1 MSAFRLKTKITL
13 GVLFLYL
20 MLALV
25 SVVGVLLLRGQNE
38 KSRMILQDNYE
49 SLEYCQNML
58 RSLEQ
63 MTAIRQPNITV
74 FDRNLTAEETNLTE
88 AGEARAA
95 HEVRV
100 AFTALQNDS
109 AHQDLYF
116 KPIRQ
121 GIANIMELNMRAIK
135 EKHVKSNKTGDHA
148 LIYIAVI
155 IGVCFMLG
163 FTFVFNFPGYI
174 ANPIR
179 ELTEGIKNIA
189 QKKYSQRLYFKSNDE
204 FGDLADA
211 FNSMAAQLD
220 QYEHSN
226 LARIMF
232 EKKRAEA
239 VISSLKDA
247 TIGFDAHDTILFANQ
262 PALDMLNMK
271 ERDLVGFAATVAAK
285 HNDLL
290 RTIIHQQAHE
300 PLKIVVDGK
309 ECFFVQEVI
318 DIHQEEARTGYVII
332 LKNITS
338 FLEHDQAKTRFIA
351 TISHELKTPL
361 AASDFSLKLLEDE
374 RIGALSGEQKELVES
389 LKQDNRRMIR
399 IVSELLDLSQVESG
413 NIQLQVM
420 PVFASGIVK
429 YALDAVAKAA
439 ARAEIRIDVQVA
451 DNLPPILADVEKSAW
466 VLVNLLT
473 NAIRY
478 SKPGSTVTLVVTVT
492 DTRELQFSVR
502 DTGKGIAPAFRE
514 KIFERFFKVP
524 GAQHPQGTGLGLA
537 ISREFIDAQ
546 GGRIGV
552 ESEEGKGSLFYFMLP
567 LAPGN
572 DGAGTS

>member
-1 MSAFRLKTKITL
+1 MSTFRLKTKITL

-49 SLEYCQNML
+49 SLEDCQNML
-58 RSLEQ
+58 RALEQ
-63 MTAIRQPNITV
+63 MTDNRQQAMTA
-74 FDRNLTAEETNLTE
+74 FDRNLMAEESNLTE
-88 AGEARAA
+88 TGEARAA
-95 HEVRV
+95 HDVRV

-109 AHQDLYF
+109 AHQEQYF

-121 GIANIMELNMRAIK
+121 GIANIMAVNMRAIK

-189 QKKYSQRLYFKSNDE
+189 QKKYSQRLYFKSDDE
-204 FGDLADA
+204 FGDLAEA
-211 FNSMAAQLD
+211 FNTMAAQLD

-247 TIGFDAHDTILFANQ
+247 TIGFDANDTILFANQ
-262 PALDMLNMK
+262 PALDLLNMK
-271 ERDLVGFAATVAAK
+271 ERDLVGFAASVAAK
-285 HNDLL
+285 NNDLL

-374 RIGALSGEQKELVES
+374 RIGTLSGEQKELVES

-413 NIQLQVM
+413 NIQLQVT

-429 YALDAVAKAA
+429 YALDAVTNAA
-439 ARAEIRIDVQVA
+439 ARADIRIDVQVA

-478 SKPGSTVTLVVTVT
+478 SKPGSTVTLAVTVT

-572 DGAGTS
+572 DSANTP

>member
-1 MSAFRLKTKITL
+1 MSTFRLKTKITL

-49 SLEYCQNML
+49 SLEDCQNML

-63 MTAIRQPNITV
+63 MTDSRQPNITV
-74 FDRNLTAEETNLTE
+74 FDRNLTAEESNLTE

-95 HEVRV
+95 HDVRV

-109 AHQDLYF
+109 AHQDQYF

-121 GIANIMELNMRAIK
+121 GIANIMEVNMRAIK
-135 EKHVKSNKTGDHA
+135 EKHIKSNKTGDHA

-271 ERDLVGFAATVAAK
+271 ERDLVGFAASVAAK

-413 NIQLQVM
+413 NIQLQVT

-478 SKPGSTVTLVVTVT
+478 SKPGSTVTLAVTVT

-502 DTGKGIAPAFRE
+502 DMGKGIAPAFRE

>member
-1 MSAFRLKTKITL
+1 MSTFRLKTKITL

-49 SLEYCQNML
+49 SLEDCQNML
-58 RSLEQ
+58 RALEQ
-63 MTAIRQPNITV
+63 MTDSRQPAITA
-74 FDRNLTAEETNLTE
+74 FDRSLSAEESNLTE

-95 HEVRV
+95 HDVRV

-109 AHQDLYF
+109 THQDQYF

-121 GIANIMELNMRAIK
+121 GIADIMEVNMRAIK

-189 QKKYSQRLYFKSNDE
+189 QKKYSQRLYFKSDDE
-204 FGDLADA
+204 FGDLAAA

-262 PALDMLNMK
+262 PALDLLNMK
-271 ERDLVGFAATVAAK
+271 ERDLVGFAAGVAAK

-413 NIQLQVM
+413 NIQLQVT

-439 ARAEIRIDVQVA
+439 ARADIRIEVQVA

-478 SKPGSTVTLVVTVT
+478 SKPGSTVTLAVTVT

-502 DTGKGIAPAFRE
+502 DMGKGIAPAFRE

-572 DGAGTS
+572 DSAGTP